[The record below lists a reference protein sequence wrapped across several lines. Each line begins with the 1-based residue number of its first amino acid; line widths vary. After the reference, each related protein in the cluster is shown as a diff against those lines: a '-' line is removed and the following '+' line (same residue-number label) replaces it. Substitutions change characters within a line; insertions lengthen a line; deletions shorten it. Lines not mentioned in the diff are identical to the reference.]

1 MARVL
6 VVDDDGGI
14 RESVALAAEKSG
26 HEVFR
31 AGSVD
36 GARAILARER
46 VDVVVSDIYMPGD
59 TGLVLLDELRAIDPR
74 PAVILMTARGS
85 VETASIAERAAAFD
99 YIAKPFD
106 LSDMLARIAAAV
118 APKRVEILEI
128 EPAPPSMMV
137 GAHPSMIAVYRAIS
151 RIAPLQVPVLVRGES
166 GTGKELVAR
175 ALHTLGARP
184 DGPFVALNCGA
195 IPDTLLESELF
206 GHVRGAFTDAR
217 HDRRG
222 ALVRGDGGTL
232 FLDEIGDVSPAFQVR
247 ILRFLQEGTVTPLG
261 SEKEQ
266 RVSVRVVAATHRDL
280 RAMVTDGRFREDLY
294 FRLAGYEIQVPSLRE
309 RATDI
314 PLLVDHFRR
323 RLAGE
328 LGRSEIEGPS
338 RALVERLTAHEW
350 PGNVR
355 ELEQAVRRIAIDSG
369 ALTDDA
375 VASRVLSK
383 MAGIP
388 AAAAQ
393 AAQPATEGAEVEPPA
408 PLDSLDDAE
417 RRHIIAV
424 LDAAGGNQTQAAFI
438 LGIERK
444 TLARKMKRYGIE
456 VKDRS

>member
-1 MARVL
+1 
-6 VVDDDGGI
+6 
-14 RESVALAAEKSG
+14 VAIAAEKSG

-31 AGSVD
+31 AGSVA
-36 GARAILARER
+36 GAREVLAKEK

-59 TGLVLLDELRAIDPR
+59 TGLVLLDEIRALDPR
-74 PAVILMTARGS
+74 PAAILMTARGS
-85 VETASIAERAAAFD
+85 VETAALAERYEAFD

-106 LSDMLARIAAAV
+106 LSDMMARIAAAV
-118 APKRVEILEI
+118 APRQVEILEI

-137 GAHPSMIAVYRAIS
+137 GAHASMIAVYRAIS
-151 RIAPLQVPVLVRGES
+151 KIAKVAVPVLVRGES

-175 ALHTLGARP
+175 ALHSLGSRP
-184 DGPFVALNCGA
+184 EGPFVALNCGA

-222 ALVRGDGGTL
+222 ALVRADGGTL

-247 ILRFLQEGTVTPLG
+247 LLRFLQEATVTPLG
-261 SEKEQ
+261 SDKEL

-280 RAMVTDGRFREDLY
+280 RAMVSEGRFREDLY
-294 FRLAGYEIQVPSLRE
+294 FRLAGYEISVPPLRE

-323 RLAGE
+323 KLTGE
-328 LGRSEIEGPS
+328 LGRGEIEGPS
-338 RALVERLTAHEW
+338 RALVERLAAHAW

-369 ALTDDA
+369 ALTDAA
-375 VASRVLSK
+375 VAERVLRE
-383 MAGIP
+383 MTGAPAG
-388 AAAAQ
+388 A
-393 AAQPATEGAEVEPPA
+393 PATAPQAPEAEVDGTPA
-408 PLDSLDDAE
+408 ELESLDDAE
-417 RRHIIAV
+417 KRHISAV
-424 LDAAGGNQTQAAFI
+424 LEAAGGNQTQAAFI

-456 VKDRS
+456 ARGRN

>member
-1 MARVL
+1 MSRVL
-6 VVDDDGGI
+6 VVDDDAGI

-26 HEVFR
+26 HRVFR
-31 AGSVD
+31 AASVD
-36 GARAILARER
+36 GAREILARER

-59 TGLVLLDELRAIDPR
+59 TGLVLLDELRTLDPR

-85 VETASIAERAAAFD
+85 VETAAIAERAAAFD

-118 APKRVEILEI
+118 APRRVEILDI

-151 RIAPLQVPVLVRGES
+151 RIAPLQVAVLVRGES

-175 ALHTLGARP
+175 ALHALGARP
-184 DGPFVALNCGA
+184 QGPFVALNCGA

-222 ALVRGDGGTL
+222 ALVRADGGTL

-247 ILRFLQEGTVTPLG
+247 ILRFLQEGTVTALG

-280 RAMVTDGRFREDLY
+280 RAMVADGRFREDLY
-294 FRLAGYEIQVPSLRE
+294 FRLAGYEIQVPPLRE
-309 RATDI
+309 RAADI
-314 PLLVDHFRR
+314 PLLVDHFRK

-328 LGRSEIEGPS
+328 LGRGEIEGPS
-338 RALVERLTAHEW
+338 RALVERLTEHQW

-369 ALTDDA
+369 ALTDDE
-375 VASRVLSK
+375 VASRVLREMVGAPTAAAPAAPSV
-383 MAGIP
+383 AQTEPAEP
-388 AAAAQ
+388 AAAL
-393 AAQPATEGAEVEPPA
+393 E
-408 PLDSLDDAE
+408 SLDDAE
-417 RRHIIAV
+417 RRHIAAV
-424 LDAAGGNQTQAAFI
+424 LEAAGGNQTQAAFI

>member
-6 VVDDDGGI
+6 VVDDDAGI
-14 RESVALAAEKSG
+14 RESVAIAAEKSG
-26 HEVFR
+26 HVVFR

-36 GARAILARER
+36 GARAVLARES

-59 TGLVLLDELRAIDPR
+59 TGLVLLDELRSIDPR

-85 VETASIAERAAAFD
+85 VETAAIAERAAAFD

-106 LSDMLARIAAAV
+106 LTDMLARIAAAV
-118 APKRVEILEI
+118 APRRAEIMEI

-151 RIAPLQVPVLVRGES
+151 RIAPLNVPVLVRGES

-175 ALHTLGARP
+175 ALHSLGGSAER
-184 DGPFVALNCGA
+184 PFVALNCGA

-222 ALVRGDGGTL
+222 ALVRADGGTL

-247 ILRFLQEGTVTPLG
+247 LLRFLQEGTVTALG

-280 RAMVTDGRFREDLY
+280 RSMVGEGRFREDLY
-294 FRLAGYEIQVPSLRE
+294 FRLAGYEIQVPPLRE

-323 RLAGE
+323 KLAGE
-328 LGRSEIEGPS
+328 LGRGEIEGPS
-338 RALVERLTAHEW
+338 RALVERLTAHDW

-375 VASRVLSK
+375 IAFRVLRE
-383 MAGIP
+383 MAGAPAGASTATEQAPEDQPADAP
-388 AAAAQ
+388 AAL
-393 AAQPATEGAEVEPPA
+393 G
-408 PLDSLDDAE
+408 SLDDAE
-417 RRHIIAV
+417 RRHIVAV
-424 LDAAGGNQTQAAFI
+424 LEAAGGNQTQAAFI

-456 VKDRS
+456 VKDRP